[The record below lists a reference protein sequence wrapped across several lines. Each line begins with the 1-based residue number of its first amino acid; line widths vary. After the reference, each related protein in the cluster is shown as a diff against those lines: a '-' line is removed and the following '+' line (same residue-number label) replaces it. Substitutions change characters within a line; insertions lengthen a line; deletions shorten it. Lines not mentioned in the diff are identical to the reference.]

1 MPRSAAARLWPL
13 AALLWTI
20 ACAEPPTREIN
31 QAQGAIDAARAA
43 GADRYAVDEFKAA
56 ESALA
61 RAHAASAERDFRQAL
76 SLALD
81 ARERARNAAREAST
95 RMAQLVSEA
104 ALDVQDAAR
113 QLEAA
118 RKAAASP
125 ATGREARARKTAL
138 ADAEKRLQEARSA
151 MAAGEYEKARA
162 AANAV
167 RARIASLV
175 SGERTAG
182 APRTRS
188 SPRR

>member
-43 GADRYAVDEFKAA
+43 GADRYAIDEFKAA

-113 QLEAA
+113 QLEAV
-118 RKAAASP
+118 RKAPSP

-138 ADAEKRLQEARSA
+138 ADAERQLQEARSA

-167 RARIASLV
+167 RARVASLV
-175 SGERTAG
+175 SGERAAG